1 MNPTALEIEV
11 RGIDD
16 SDFRLQA
23 VRRALA
29 NREPLHA
36 KMATKATQLTRDY
49 LISDTDHKTAQRL
62 GATPTGFRAKNARA
76 VQADWDN
83 DAAIVRI
90 PRSTGLGRA
99 FSDITIEPKSGR
111 KYLTIPD
118 HAETYGRSVRDFPE
132 GTFEF
137 AIFAGTRPSP
147 VLIFAEDG
155 GRHLKGQVGY
165 WLRKTVT
172 QKQDRTLLPFE
183 EDYREISRQAIV
195 AYIANLVYYA
205 P

>member
-16 SDFRLQA
+16 ADFRLQA
-23 VRRALA
+23 VSRALA

-36 KMATKATQLTRDY
+36 KMATTATDFTREF
-49 LISDTDHKTAQRL
+49 LVGTPRHRTAERL

-76 VQADWDN
+76 IQPDWDIE
-83 DAAIVRI
+83 AAILRI
-90 PRSTGLGRA
+90 PRSTGLARA
-99 FSDITIEPKSGR
+99 FGDVVIEPKSGR

-132 GTFEF
+132 GTFNF
-137 AIFAGTRPSP
+137 AILYGHRPFP

-155 GRHLKGQVGY
+155 GRHLKGEVGY
-165 WLRKTVT
+165 WLRKKVT
-172 QKQDRTLLPFE
+172 QKQDRSLLPS
-183 EDYREISRQAIV
+183 DAAYREISRRVIV